1 MPSVI
6 ELDNVYKTY
15 DTGEVKIPALRG
27 VSFTI
32 DAGEFVAIVGAS
44 GSGKS
49 TLMNVLGCLD
59 RPTSGSYR
67 FEGRDVSQL
76 DRIALARLRNDKL
89 GFVFQGFNLLKRQT
103 AVENVEL
110 PLLYAGVSAG
120 ERRRRALEMLNLKT
134 AGLALAFAAAVVLGG
149 CASDGKQQYKATL
162 NGTSEVPPNDSKGI
176 GSALLTFD
184 PATKVL
190 TYNITY
196 SGLKAAPTAA
206 HIHGPAAVGANAGVM
221 VPFANPASPITGSA
235 TLTDAQ
241 AAALTAGQTYVN
253 IHSSAHPP
261 GEIRGQIT
269 QGM

>member
-1 MPSVI
+1 MPPVI

-89 GFVFQGFNLLKRQT
+89 GFVFQGFNLLMRQT
-103 AVENVEL
+103 AVEKVEL
-110 PLLYAGVSAG
+110 PLLYDLASAA
-120 ERRRRALEMLNLKT
+120 ERRRRALGMLEL
-134 AGLALAFAAAVVLGG
+134 GVLVVRARHL
-149 CASDGKQQYKATL
+149 
-162 NGTSEVPPNDSKGI
+162 
-176 GSALLTFD
+176 
-184 PATKVL
+184 
-190 TYNITY
+190 
-196 SGLKAAPTAA
+196 
-206 HIHGPAAVGANAGVM
+206 
-221 VPFANPASPITGSA
+221 
-235 TLTDAQ
+235 
-241 AAALTAGQTYVN
+241 
-253 IHSSAHPP
+253 
-261 GEIRGQIT
+261 
-269 QGM
+269 